1 MHSTHTRFLEE
12 IAAERGRIRSRR
24 AFLGTGAKVAAAGA
38 LGAAFSGAGAFRLAP
53 SALAQEFAD
62 DIEILN
68 YALTLEH
75 LEYAFYRDG
84 LAQIGKEVIAEAT
97 GDEGAFDL
105 LTEIGDHEK
114 AHVDALTQ
122 AISGLGGEP
131 VAEATYDFGYQ
142 DAVGFLEVAMAL
154 ENTGVAAYAGAAPS
168 VTDDAILASALG
180 IHSVE
185 ARHAAYLNGL
195 NDTSPFPEAVD
206 MPLTMD
212 EVLEAAGGF
221 IVSEGSS
228 ATPEEGA
235 TAAGEAAAIG
245 IDNFKFSPDSLEV
258 AVGTEVTWTNME
270 LSPHTVVAEDGSFES
285 ENLGDGDTFS
295 YTFETAGTFPYIC
308 GIHTSMMGEI
318 VVS

>member
-1 MHSTHTRFLEE
+1 MQPIHTRFLEE
-12 IAAERGRIRSRR
+12 IDAERVRLRSRR
-24 AFLGTGAKVAAAGA
+24 SIIGSGAKVAAAGT
-38 LGAAFSGAGAFRLAP
+38 LGAAFVGSGLFPLAP
-53 SALAQEFAD
+53 SALAQDFAD

-84 LAQIGKEVIAEAT
+84 LAEIGNEGFAEET
-97 GDEGAFDL
+97 GDESVFDL
-105 LTEIGDHEK
+105 LTAISDHEK

-122 AISGLGGEP
+122 VISDLGGEP
-131 VAEATYDFGYQ
+131 VAEATYDFGYD
-142 DAVGFLEVAMAL
+142 DAAGFLEVAMAL

-168 VTDDAILASALG
+168 IMDDAILESALG

-195 NDTSPFPEAVD
+195 NAMSPFPEAVD
-206 MPLTMD
+206 LPLTRD

-221 IVSEGSS
+221 IVGEGSS
-228 ATPEEGA
+228 STPEEGA
-235 TAAGEAAAIG
+235 TQAGEAAAIG
-245 IDNFKFSPDSLEV
+245 IDNFKFAPDTLEV

-270 LSPHTVVAEDGSFES
+270 LSPHTVVADDGSFES

-295 YTFETAGTFPYIC
+295 YTFDTAGTFPYIC
-308 GIHTSMMGEI
+308 GIHTSMKGEV